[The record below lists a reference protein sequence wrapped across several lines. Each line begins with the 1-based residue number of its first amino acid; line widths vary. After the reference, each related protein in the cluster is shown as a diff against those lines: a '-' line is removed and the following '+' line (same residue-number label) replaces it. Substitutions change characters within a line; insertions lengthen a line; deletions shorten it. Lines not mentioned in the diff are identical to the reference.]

1 MRIGKPGTPSMRHE
15 TMYPESQQNKITV
28 IAEGLRMVKLMNAGA
43 KLMNAGAINNTINHL
58 YFPHIKLNKLP
69 TMEPNTIS
77 ANNVL
82 ID

>member
-1 MRIGKPGTPSMRHE
+1 
-15 TMYPESQQNKITV
+15 
-28 IAEGLRMVKLMNAGA
+28 MV

-69 TMEPNTIS
+69 TMEPNKIN

>member
-1 MRIGKPGTPSMRHE
+1 MRHE

-43 KLMNAGAINNTINHL
+43 INNTINHL

-69 TMEPNTIS
+69 TMEPNKIS

>member
-43 KLMNAGAINNTINHL
+43 INNTINHL

-69 TMEPNTIS
+69 TMEPNKIS

>member
-1 MRIGKPGTPSMRHE
+1 MRHE
-15 TMYPESQQNKITV
+15 TMYPESQQNKITM
-28 IAEGLRMVKLMNAGA
+28 IAEGLRMV

-69 TMEPNTIS
+69 TMEPNKIN

>member
-43 KLMNAGAINNTINHL
+43 INNTINHL
-58 YFPHIKLNKLP
+58 YFSHIKLNKLP
-69 TMEPNTIS
+69 TMEPNKIS

>member
-43 KLMNAGAINNTINHL
+43 INNTINHL
-58 YFPHIKLNKLP
+58 YSPHIKLNKLP
-69 TMEPNTIS
+69 TMEPNKIS